1 MTFDPEF
8 PDDWK
13 QPISPKSS
21 PSDSFRDLFNS
32 DAVEFEPIDDDDDGI
47 PQAETTA
54 GRPETPTPDPAPAS
68 DHSESERQP
77 VTNLEKNPPYVR
89 DEEAISR
96 GRDERRPERDVPAK
110 PPKPRN
116 PPPAE
121 TKPTASHWDLLASQL
136 GLTDSGSDS
145 PQPTPPENLSSASHD
160 DRPTAFG
167 LANDPTTS
175 ASSDSPLRDLFIPSG
190 ETFEEPTPR
199 MVDDVSV
206 EISEDFIEFE
216 VEDLTPGVARRS
228 DRREGRPKRPRPERK
243 ETSGSDREKTAAPE
257 SIRSER
263 RESAPSA
270 AAPNAGDA
278 GKSTERTRRDDR
290 PLRPAKEVREHQQR
304 SATGPATATSSA
316 DSTKAK
322 AKPQSPAYDRDVDD
336 EDDFVEIKDDQGSDK
351 NITTWRQAISLIV
364 ENNIKNHESSK
375 GNPGR
380 GRKPRKDGK
389 RN

>member
-21 PSDSFRDLFNS
+21 PRDSFRDLFNS
-32 DAVEFEPIDDDDDGI
+32 DAVEFEPIDDDDDI
-47 PQAETTA
+47 VPQAEATT
-54 GRPETPTPDPAPAS
+54 GQPEMPPPAPAPAS
-68 DHSESERQP
+68 DHGESAGLP
-77 VTNLEKNPPYVR
+77 VTNLDKNPPYVR

-96 GRDERRPERDVPAK
+96 GRDERRTERDVPAK

-121 TKPTASHWDLLASQL
+121 TKPATSHWDLLASQL
-136 GLTDSGSDS
+136 GLTDSGCDT
-145 PQPTPPENLSSASHD
+145 QPLAASENLPATSHD
-160 DRPTAFG
+160 DRPITFG
-167 LANDPTTS
+167 LASNPPTF
-175 ASSDSPLRDLFIPSG
+175 ASDDSPLRELFIPSG
-190 ETFEEPTPR
+190 ETFEEPSPR
-199 MVDDVSV
+199 IVDDVSV

-216 VEDLTPGVARRS
+216 VEDLTPAAARRS
-228 DRREGRPKRPRPERK
+228 DRREGRPKRSRPERK
-243 ETSGSDREKTAAPE
+243 ETSGEGREKTSASE
-257 SIRSER
+257 SSRGER
-263 RESAPSA
+263 LESAPSA
-270 AAPNAGDA
+270 TALSAADG
-278 GKSTERTRRDDR
+278 GKSTERTCRDDR
-290 PLRPAKEVREHQQR
+290 PTRPAKESREHQQR

-322 AKPQSPAYDRDVDD
+322 DKPQSPAYDGNVDY

-380 GRKPRKDGK
+380 GRKSRRDSK